1 VTLLTNSNVTDKTLQ
16 LIDENRYCSWIRM
29 IRVHSW
35 LLQFVHNC
43 KSAKQNR
50 LSGELTSDE
59 PMDSEVIVIR
69 SCQQEAFPEEYK
81 ALVHKRALPHKS
93 KLLGLNPRLDEDGLM
108 RSNSRLANVEN
119 LSFNAR
125 CPIIL
130 PRKSYATRLI
140 VKHAH
145 EKGSHVS
152 GTNGTLAELSKR
164 FWILS
169 AREAIREWEQ
179 SCIINL
185 YCVL

>member
-1 VTLLTNSNVTDKTLQ
+1 
-16 LIDENRYCSWIRM
+16 M
-29 IRVHSW
+29 P
-35 LLQFVHNC
+35 HN
-43 KSAKQNR
+43 
-50 LSGELTSDE
+50 
-59 PMDSEVIVIR
+59 
-69 SCQQEAFPEEYK
+69 
-81 ALVHKRALPHKS
+81 S
-93 KLLGLNPRLDEDGLM
+93 KLLGLNPRLNEDGLM

-169 AREAIREWEQ
+169 AREAIHEWEQ